1 LLERPGVSLHR
12 VMRRGGAKLLILKTL
27 SSRPMHGYEVS
38 KEISA
43 LFNGGYE
50 PSPGVIYPTLQWLE
64 DQDFIAGT
72 RGGGKTV
79 YKITAPGKDFLEMNR
94 RDLDAAVRFF
104 DGRSGGDAFPLRRSA
119 ARLERTILI
128 SLPEMSEERRTEV
141 ARVLDDATERI
152 TKLVNQP

>member
-1 LLERPGVSLHR
+1 
-12 VMRRGGAKLLILKTL
+12 
-27 SSRPMHGYEVS
+27 
-38 KEISA
+38 
-43 LFNGGYE
+43 
-50 PSPGVIYPTLQWLE
+50 
-64 DQDFIAGT
+64 
-72 RGGGKTV
+72 
-79 YKITAPGKDFLEMNR
+79 MNR